1 MDPKYYEFLLEQHIG
16 LLEAE
21 MQAVSPQGWPVPS
34 LAESFAQGAA
44 QEAVRDVWAESFA
57 QGAAQEAVRDV
68 WDYAL
73 YELQL
78 VQQKA
83 LADQSYGEKKVQH
96 LYL

>member
-44 QEAVRDVWAESFA
+44 QEA
-57 QGAAQEAVRDV
+57 GRDV

-78 VQQKA
+78 AQQKA